1 MNSNTDQIKKIE
13 RDKQGKN
20 YLSHIYS
27 VERRP
32 ITNYPELLAN
42 LIINKTKLKNSILL
56 DAGCGRGDMLHAFKR
71 IKC

>member
-42 LIINKTKLKNSILL
+42 LVINNKVDSTACSKTS
-56 DAGCGRGDMLHAFKR
+56 
-71 IKC
+71 

>member
-42 LIINKTKLKNSILL
+42 LIINKNQIKKNSILL
-56 DAGCGRGDMLHAFKR
+56 DAGCGRGDMLHALK
-71 IKC
+71 KN